1 MPCAPTKA
9 QKCCIFD
16 TLYFS
21 CDPYQQNM
29 SKKIQS
35 RSVTSF
41 SFSCLFFL
49 LGGWIAIL
57 MPLTSA
63 KAQDENY
70 LPPPPP
76 ESLQEY
82 DAPQEF
88 DRRYPEN
95 NRRCYRILVSRGN
108 GLDRVRRVV
117 RDAFF
122 YRDAIQAGYEC
133 GEARMRRLTRRL
145 TSNGIRGVRA
155 YEVSSGEII
164 GDRPYPDR
172 PNPGRRCSYGDRCYY
187 VVVPVISE
195 DLREL
200 ERRIRGL
207 VRYGEY
213 VEARNE
219 PRGEHVR
226 VGPFEERRLAED
238 LNRYLR
244 NRGNLSNA
252 RVYYGK

>member
-1 MPCAPTKA
+1 
-9 QKCCIFD
+9 
-16 TLYFS
+16 
-21 CDPYQQNM
+21 M

-57 MPLTSA
+57 MPLTSV

-76 ESLQEY
+76 ESIQEY
-82 DAPQEF
+82 GAPQEF
-88 DRRYPEN
+88 DRRYPD
-95 NRRCYRILVSRGN
+95 NRRCYRILVSRSN
-108 GLDRVRRVV
+108 TLNRVRRVV

-122 YRDAIQAGYEC
+122 YGDAIQAGYGC

-145 TSNGIRGVRA
+145 TANGIRGVRA

-172 PNPGRRCSYGDRCYY
+172 PNPGRRCGQDDKCYY
-187 VVVPVISE
+187 VVVPAISQ
-195 DLREL
+195 DLRDL
-200 ERRIRGL
+200 ERRIKGL
-207 VRYGEY
+207 VKYGEY

-226 VGPFEERRLAED
+226 VGPFEERSQAES
-238 LNRYLR
+238 LNRYFR